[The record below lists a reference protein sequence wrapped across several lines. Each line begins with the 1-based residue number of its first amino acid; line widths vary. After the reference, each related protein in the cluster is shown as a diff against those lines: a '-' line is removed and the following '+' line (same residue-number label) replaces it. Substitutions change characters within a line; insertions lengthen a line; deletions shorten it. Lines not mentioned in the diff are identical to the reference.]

1 MCLCRSAYPLTD
13 FCTSSEHLRRSRPN
27 LKSFPRYVFVN
38 AAYHDFV
45 EKRKK
50 KSSFPAELRKPDLV
64 LALNCGF
71 VFYKEWDA
79 SLPSMVTFADV
90 PLIFTEYYEEDCKLD
105 LQKLGSTFLRIFSKE
120 VSASSFFLPTTF
132 QIPMN
137 FCKFFFSDSLV
148 DDELDIV
155 VKPSANPFCSM
166 LPARIP
172 TGFAFR
178 NFKRRNIVMSNDF
191 ICVVRSQ
198 SA

>member
-1 MCLCRSAYPLTD
+1 MDAVCQTSKSYLMCLCRSAYPLTD

-137 FCKFFFSDSLV
+137 FCKFFFQTHWWMMNWTLW
-148 DDELDIV
+148 
-155 VKPSANPFCSM
+155 
-166 LPARIP
+166 
-172 TGFAFR
+172 
-178 NFKRRNIVMSNDF
+178 
-191 ICVVRSQ
+191 
-198 SA
+198 

>member
-1 MCLCRSAYPLTD
+1 M
-13 FCTSSEHLRRSRPN
+13 
-27 LKSFPRYVFVN
+27 KSFPRYVFVN

-120 VSASSFFLPTTF
+120 VSGLSTNSEN
-132 QIPMN
+132 PMI
-137 FCKFFFSDSLV
+137 L
-148 DDELDIV
+148 
-155 VKPSANPFCSM
+155 
-166 LPARIP
+166 RI
-172 TGFAFR
+172 
-178 NFKRRNIVMSNDF
+178 SY
-191 ICVVRSQ
+191 
-198 SA
+198 